1 MQGLAV
7 AQFVTLGS
15 TVMKNTCT
23 CCCLLPSCFIIF
35 YFFNNLVDLTL
46 RLLLKPGGKKGGAN
60 KGQQRALQSMLLVK
74 AGCDVYTS
82 LAAKEIQNAT
92 AIRRSYDLAAK
103 HLVENPYELYGD
115 KSPPPWFKIELF
127 TSIDVDLK
135 KPRPPDD
142 RANLALWKAFQTS
155 KREVTNRDNV
165 AVDKA
170 IAKMPSGRVP
180 SGKTVETSFWP
191 EVVSTL
197 FSAWHAEGHVEDPGM
212 GGSDSKATHEEEG
225 EGDEAGGEA
234 IDEEISHGDE
244 EYDGV
249 TAGAAGAGAASV
261 HVGHPLHI
269 SASGGEQWQP
279 VLQGLTEGNQ
289 KREAKGKGNGGGA
302 AVVVPPNWVPV
313 NILAITF
320 YGILSIEIQAPIDR
334 ATGSKAASGSTD
346 NDELAGQ
353 KREQGQSRATLR
365 QAVLTTA
372 SAEKLQREST
382 GSSSSLPTAMGSM
395 EGGKKVDPKL
405 VIADAVNRMAKARED
420 ENALTA
426 KALEA
431 EGSKRRDDYALTAKA
446 LEAEGSKRRK
456 VERIENLKE
465 RLHVNVQLIE
475 VASKAELDGL
485 KSKRNGLLRQLEAA
499 LEED

>member
-1 MQGLAV
+1 M
-7 AQFVTLGS
+7 
-15 TVMKNTCT
+15 
-23 CCCLLPSCFIIF
+23 
-35 YFFNNLVDLTL
+35 
-46 RLLLKPGGKKGGAN
+46 
-60 KGQQRALQSMLLVK
+60 
-74 AGCDVYTS
+74 
-82 LAAKEIQNAT
+82 
-92 AIRRSYDLAAK
+92 
-103 HLVENPYELYGD
+103 
-115 KSPPPWFKIELF
+115 
-127 TSIDVDLK
+127 K
-135 KPRPPDD
+135 KPRPLDD

-191 EVVSTL
+191 EVLSTL
-197 FSAWHAEGHVEDPGM
+197 YSAWHAEGHVEDPGM

-279 VLQGLTEGNQ
+279 VLHLLTEGNQ

-320 YGILSIEIQAPIDR
+320 YGFLSIEIQAPIDR

-431 EGSKRRDDYALTAKA
+431 EGSKRR
-446 LEAEGSKRRK
+446 K

>member
-127 TSIDVDLK
+127 T

-142 RANLALWKAFQTS
+142 KANLALWKAFQTS

-170 IAKMPSGRVP
+170 IAKMPLGRVP

-191 EVVSTL
+191 EVLSTL
-197 FSAWHAEGHVEDPGM
+197 YSAWHAEGHVEDPGM

-431 EGSKRRDDYALTAKA
+431 EGSKRR
-446 LEAEGSKRRK
+446 K